1 MFSQTLF
8 EEYDPKDLK
17 IGIGWDG
24 KSNKTIKIKEKFGES
39 LIVYTDANKLIED
52 LYNCKID
59 AAVRGDMSSSAIIPR
74 LKEIFKI
81 DNLERVVIYELKNG
95 KLIISAPV
103 GIDEGWTVEQ
113 KYALATRSVNL
124 MESVGIKTKIAVMS
138 GGRKDDMGRCPEVD
152 KTIHDALKLVQV
164 LNTKGYNAYHTE
176 ILLENA
182 ISDADIIIA
191 PDGIS
196 GNIIFRSLH
205 FICGVRALGAPVVNI
220 DRIFIDT
227 SRAKDSYEDSI
238 ALAIKLVRN
247 NK

>member
-8 EEYDPKDLK
+8 EEYNPKNLK
-17 IGIGWDG
+17 IGMGWNG
-24 KSNKTIKIKEKFGES
+24 KSNKTIKSKEAFGES
-39 LIVYTDANKLIED
+39 VVVYTDSNKLIED
-52 LYNCKID
+52 LYKDKID
-59 AAVRGDMSSSAIIPR
+59 AAIRGDMSSSAILPR
-74 LKEIFKI
+74 LKETFKVN
-81 DNLERVVIYELKNG
+81 NLERVVIFKLKNG

-113 KYALATRSVNL
+113 KYTLATRSVNL

-138 GGRKDDMGRCPEVD
+138 GGRKDDIGRCPEVD
-152 KTIHDALKLVQV
+152 KTIYDALKLVQI
-164 LNTKGYNAYHTE
+164 LNAEGYNAYHAE

-182 ISDADIIIA
+182 INDADIIIA

-205 FICGVRALGAPVVNI
+205 FICGAKALGAPVVNI
-220 DRIFIDT
+220 DKIFVDT

-238 ALAIKLVRN
+238 ALAIKLARN
-247 NK
+247 KK